1 MLAQRLRTMIT
12 RYPDQ
17 LAPKAVEGV
26 WDLPQDVTEITWEHF
41 EGLGIS
47 KSRRVLVTAGWP
59 CQDLSMASQSSP
71 AAGLRGSRS
80 SVFYHLRDLLAEW
93 QADREATGNQPIAYL
108 LENVPMQFHRGE
120 HHKMG
125 KDAYAEICSAFGTP
139 VVLDAAAVGSRA
151 HRLRNYW
158 TNLAPTAVLT
168 TVTAKARRPAG
179 RAVDDVLDVGWH
191 AKSAS
196 AAAKPPFYQCRLGMK
211 REALPTLVSTPSSWK
226 FRNSGAGM
234 LRDASGNE
242 RARAQRRRA
251 RTYHGIRN
259 GRNCCGW
266 SRRDRTLSRRG

>member
-1 MLAQRLRTMIT
+1 
-12 RYPDQ
+12 
-17 LAPKAVEGV
+17 
-26 WDLPQDVTEITWEHF
+26 
-41 EGLGIS
+41 
-47 KSRRVLVTAGWP
+47 
-59 CQDLSMASQSSP
+59 
-71 AAGLRGSRS
+71 
-80 SVFYHLRDLLAEW
+80 
-93 QADREATGNQPIAYL
+93 
-108 LENVPMQFHRGE
+108 
-120 HHKMG
+120 MG

-266 SRRDRTLSRRG
+266 SRRDRALSRSG